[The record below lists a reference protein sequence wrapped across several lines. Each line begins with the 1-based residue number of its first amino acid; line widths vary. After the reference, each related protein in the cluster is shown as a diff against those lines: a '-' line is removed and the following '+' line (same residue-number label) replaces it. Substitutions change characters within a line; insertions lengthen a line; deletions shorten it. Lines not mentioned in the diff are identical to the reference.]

1 MTDGV
6 ELPRVVDGGTLTT
19 VVVVGGGVV
28 VVVVVAAVVGVVV
41 VVVRRFVVTVVECF
55 VAVLSGNSVVVEE
68 DSGMSV
74 LSVDSCSD
82 IPRSTPAG
90 CEPASSAPIAM
101 VFRSNRFVYQCRLT
115 PINPCSF
122 RWFHCKLCGFWRYT
136 WVVWFVGVRV
146 LAVGNKRLRIVDS
159 R

>member
-28 VVVVVAAVVGVVV
+28 VLVVVAAVVVVVIVVVVVGVVV
-41 VVVRRFVVTVVECF
+41 VVVGRFVVTVVERF
-55 VAVLSGNSVVVEE
+55 VAVLTNSVVVEE
-68 DSGMSV
+68 DSGTWV

-90 CEPASSAPIAM
+90 CGPASSAPIAM
-101 VFRSNRFVYQCRLT
+101 VFRCASTRFVYKCRLT

-122 RWFHCKLCGFWRYT
+122 RWFHCQLCGFWRYT
-136 WVVWFVGVRV
+136 WEVWFVGVR
-146 LAVGNKRLRIVDS
+146 AFN
-159 R
+159 